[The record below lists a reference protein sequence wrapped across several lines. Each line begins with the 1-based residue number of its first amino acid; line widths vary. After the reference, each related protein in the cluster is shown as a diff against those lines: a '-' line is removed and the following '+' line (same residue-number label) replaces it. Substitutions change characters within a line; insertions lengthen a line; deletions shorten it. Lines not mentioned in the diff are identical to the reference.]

1 MIRVIVLLIVFVAM
15 AIYGGYTAVTSIR
28 KIRRPRTYAGAL
40 FYWSQHPGAA
50 GGNDLAGR
58 LAINIHRLALVIIG
72 LLAVLNLVLRGQT
85 TFFPL
90 DPSAFWAMVA
100 ELLLYAGMA
109 FIGTLWGLS
118 IFGPFA
124 EARGGDHHY
133 ALSDAGLLIAGQV
146 LPWKAFSHFSLSSD
160 GTAIGI
166 WSASLPGSAGMV
178 TVPAFPGDLQK
189 LSDLLRRYLPF
200 LHGYIPGTA
209 RRFAFPALMAALSVP
224 FVACA
229 GLLFL
234 APAGVALLGQ
244 CLLMWTL
251 AVLGGRVIMRLIYG
265 GEAQPAPMEAG
276 TGNQI

>member
-1 MIRVIVLLIVFVAM
+1 MIRVLVLLILFVVM
-15 AIYGGYTAVTSIR
+15 AIYGGYTALTSIR

-50 GGNDLAGR
+50 GGNDLADW

-72 LLAVLNLVLRGQT
+72 LLAVLNVVLRAQT

-90 DPSAFWAMVA
+90 DPSAFWGIVA

-133 ALSDAGLLIAGQV
+133 ALSNAGLLIAGQII
-146 LPWKAFSHFSLSSD
+146 PWKAFSHFSFSSD

-178 TVPAFPGDLQK
+178 TVPALPGDLQK
-189 LSDLLRRYLPF
+189 LSDLLRSYLPF
-200 LHGYIPGTA
+200 IDGYSPGTL
-209 RRFAFPALMAALSVP
+209 RRFALPAVMAALSLP
-224 FVACA
+224 FVVGA

-234 APAGVALLGQ
+234 APTGVALLGQ

-251 AVLGGRVIMRLIYG
+251 ALLGGRLIMSLIYG
-265 GEAQPAPMEAG
+265 GEAQPAPMEES
-276 TGNQI
+276 TGGQA